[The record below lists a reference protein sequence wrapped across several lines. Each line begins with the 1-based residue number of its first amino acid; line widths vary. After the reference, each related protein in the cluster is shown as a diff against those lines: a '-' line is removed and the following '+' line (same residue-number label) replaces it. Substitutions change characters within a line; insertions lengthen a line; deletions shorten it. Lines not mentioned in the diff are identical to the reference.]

1 MNWVGGSRS
10 RVLIKQERRK
20 QKEYFERN
28 KLKSKLKLL
37 GVVSPVKK
45 PSVSLDL
52 LNLYVVNQIS
62 SMKENSETMKRPTH
76 VNMTRDLKV
85 PLRKHDLE
93 LPMSPHCVPSKL
105 CIDDMED
112 SVPYQRIYSKE
123 ETGPVQSS
131 QDMKSYRMFNE
142 TGNCSYIPPSFPEE
156 LRSNRHIRSQHSTPR
171 IGPSPQQFVYENPH
185 SGQFSNGKFPE
196 SLFSKLNKHQHVFSS
211 SQTTA
216 EFEAPYKRT
225 NSSETGDFLTKR
237 SMIMGEDCRSLY
249 ERRQP
254 DFAMEKPLVQQIY
267 ANNGEEFSNFL
278 EDVIHPTQRH
288 LPDNHN
294 SFVSHSMIDLLSKDQ
309 PGRRATFTKCGYDS
323 LSDTHVV
330 SSDESHSSSGLING
344 EFTVPQATS
353 PNFPFNTSYTET
365 CQPNRPCQ
373 EYNSNEIN
381 EFRRSFEKDCYSI
394 GCGRKG
400 KIESDKQLKELQ
412 RNARKHP
419 VYTMA
424 DIPLEELHCKQ
435 SCDFDQNE
443 IPMERRGMCPL
454 KGQPMSTEKIY
465 LESSQSS
472 QSASYSPRP
481 TESTFSS
488 STDLISED
496 EDQIQQQTED
506 SNKKATETT
515 GNCCLEKME
524 NHFDDIT
531 VKDDATAHKQNH
543 KCLQSSEKN
552 NADAFPES
560 QCNSEHTVQNKSTDN
575 CVLQAGRCDVGV
587 QTEEAPLVGNTA
599 DVAVQCTIIT
609 RCSCMSSPVLI
620 REKESSHP
628 EAGSCTEDRTADT
641 TGGQETPTSNS
652 L

>member
-1 MNWVGGSRS
+1 MNWVGGSRT

-196 SLFSKLNKHQHVFSS
+196 SLFSKLNKYQHVFSS

-237 SMIMGEDCRSLY
+237 PMIMGEDCRSLY

-278 EDVIHPTQRH
+278 EDVFHPTQRH
-288 LPDNHN
+288 LPDNHK

-330 SSDESHSSSGLING
+330 SSDESHSSSGLIHG

-353 PNFPFNTSYTET
+353 PNLPFNTSYTET

-400 KIESDKQLKELQ
+400 KIESDKQLKALQ
-412 RNARKHP
+412 RNAREHP

-424 DIPLEELHCKQ
+424 DVPLEELHCKQ

-454 KGQPMSTEKIY
+454 KGRPMSSEKIY

-515 GNCCLEKME
+515 DNCCLEKME

-543 KCLQSSEKN
+543 KFLQSSEKN

-560 QCNSEHTVQNKSTDN
+560 QCNSEHTLQNKSTDN